1 MNPALGVNHYRGKTT
16 AGMAIDKYLA
26 DGEWW
31 DPNAPKPK
39 AAPAANRGRADCP
52 MHLNNV
58 LVG

>member
-1 MNPALGVNHYRGKTT
+1 
-16 AGMAIDKYLA
+16 MAIDKYLA

-52 MHLNNV
+52 CT
-58 LVG
+58 